1 MKELAAGGIPVT
13 VTCRVLQLARQPYHR
28 WLSQPVT
35 DAVLEEASRTNALS
49 DAHRDD
55 SEFGYRFLA
64 DEARSAEAGMA
75 DRTAGR
81 ICRDNRW
88 WSVFG
93 KKPGRSKKAGPSVR
107 DDLIRRDVTAD
118 ATDNAGL
125 LPPEEM
131 AVGPG

>member
-1 MKELAAGGIPVT
+1 MKELAASGIPVT
-13 VTCRVLQLARQPYHR
+13 VTCRVLKLARQPYYR
-28 WLSQPVT
+28 WLSRPVT
-35 DAVLEEASRTNALS
+35 DAVLEEASHANALS
-49 DAHRDD
+49 DARRDD
-55 SEFGYRFLA
+55 PEFGYRFLA
-64 DEARSAEAGMA
+64 DGARSAGAGMA
-75 DRTAGR
+75 DRTAWR

-93 KKPGRSKKAGPSVR
+93 KKPGRSKKASPSVR
-107 DDLIRRDVTAD
+107 DDLIRRDVTVD